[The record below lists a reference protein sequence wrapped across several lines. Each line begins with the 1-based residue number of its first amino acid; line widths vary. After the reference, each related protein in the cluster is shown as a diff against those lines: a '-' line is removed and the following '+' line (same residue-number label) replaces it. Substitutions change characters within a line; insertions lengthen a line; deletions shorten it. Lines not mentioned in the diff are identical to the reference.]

1 MSNVEELKSM
11 AEEML
16 EMSDDELMK
25 NLPILI
31 PKLKG
36 HVAEIMKDMPDITTK
51 IVQRMDKADV
61 KRMASQAP
69 EAIDAFT
76 EILWEGVGLVAEKN
90 AEFKNALKMAGSVKL
105 NYEADDSSVAGHYEI
120 KNAKLA
126 GGPGK
131 LNSADITVQG
141 HTEVL
146 IKLVTGGL
154 DPMKG
159 LVMRKYK
166 LEGPL
171 VLGMKLT
178 GAFKAMADA
187 LKNP

>member
-1 MSNVEELKSM
+1 MSNVEELKSL
-11 AEEML
+11 AEQML

-25 NLPILI
+25 NLPDMA

-36 HVAEIMKDMPDITTK
+36 HVKEIMDEDPDITAK
-51 IVQRMDKADV
+51 IVKRMDKADV
-61 KRMASQAP
+61 KTMAAKAP
-69 EAIDAFT
+69 KAIDAFT
-76 EILWEGVGLVAEKN
+76 EILWEGVGIVAERN
-90 AEFKNALKMAGSVKL
+90 ADFKKALKNVGSVKL
-105 NYEADDSSVAGHYEI
+105 NYEADDSSLQGHYEI
-120 KNAKLA
+120 KDAKLA

-141 HTEVL
+141 HTATL

-159 LVMRKYK
+159 LMMRQYK

-171 VLGMKLT
+171 ALGMKLT

-187 LKNP
+187 LKSG